1 MLQQH
6 AKTLY
11 TTVSTSN
18 KWINTGFNS
27 AYSSITFP
35 TSAKSIVFV
44 NAGGY
49 YSNGAGRVS
58 HPDKT
63 IAGEGRMTRIS
74 GERKLN
80 TDNLIV
86 TFPGGQGVSTSN
98 TAGFI
103 YEIWKL
109 KE

>member
-18 KWINTGFNS
+18 KWINTGFRS
-27 AYSSITFP
+27 VYSSIIFP

-44 NAGGY
+44 NTGGY
-49 YSNGAGRVS
+49 YSDGEGRIS

-63 IAGEGRMTRIS
+63 IAGKGHMTTMYS
-74 GERKLN
+74 ERKLN

-86 TFPGGQGVSTSN
+86 TFPGGEGVSISA

>member
-11 TTVSTSN
+11 TTASTSN
-18 KWINTGFNS
+18 KWINTGFKL
-27 AYSSITFP
+27 AYSSIIFP

-49 YSNGAGRVS
+49 YSNGVGRVS

-63 IAGEGRMTRIS
+63 IAGEGRMTRIYN
-74 GERKLN
+74 EQKLN

-86 TFPGGQGVSTSN
+86 TFPGGQGVSTSD